1 MEEAILV
8 QECLRGNARA
18 QKALFDKFA
27 PKMLAVCARYMKD
40 QAETEDVFQIG
51 MVKVFNKLAD
61 FKAEGPLEGW
71 IRRIMVNSCL
81 DQLRKNQRFITDKS
95 FDDVSYRI
103 EVKEEISSQLM
114 AEDLIALIQKM
125 PAGYRVVFNMFAIE
139 GFSHQEIAI
148 QLNITESTSKSQY
161 LRARAYLRQRI
172 EEKKQEK
179 ALFYLQKV
187 VKKEELYI

>member
-1 MEEAILV
+1 MEDALLV
-8 QECLRGNARA
+8 QECLKGKPRA

-51 MVKVFNKLAD
+51 MVKVFNKLSD

-81 DQLRKNQRFITDKS
+81 DQLRKNQRFVTDKNI
-95 FDDVSYRI
+95 DDVSYRI
-103 EVKEEISSQLM
+103 EVKVEISSQLM
-114 AEDLIALIQKM
+114 AEDLIVLIQKM
-125 PAGYRVVFNMFAIE
+125 PAGYRVVFNLFAIE
-139 GFSHQEIAI
+139 GYSHQEIAE
-148 QLNITESTSKSQY
+148 QLNISESTSKSQY

-172 EEKKQEK
+172 EER
-179 ALFYLQKV
+179 
-187 VKKEELYI
+187 

>member
-1 MEEAILV
+1 MEDALLV
-8 QECLRGNARA
+8 QECLNGKPRA

-40 QAETEDVFQIG
+40 HAETEDVFQIG
-51 MVKVFNKLAD
+51 MVKVFNKLSD

-81 DQLRKNQRFITDKS
+81 DQLRKNQRFVTDKNI
-95 FDDVSYRI
+95 DDVSYRI

-125 PAGYRVVFNMFAIE
+125 PTGYRVVFNLFAIE
-139 GFSHQEIAI
+139 GYSHQEIAE
-148 QLNITESTSKSQY
+148 QLNISESTSKSQY

-172 EEKKQEK
+172 EER
-179 ALFYLQKV
+179 
-187 VKKEELYI
+187 

>member
-103 EVKEEISSQLM
+103 EVKEEISSKLM

-172 EEKKQEK
+172 EEKEHGKG
-179 ALFYLQKV
+179 
-187 VKKEELYI
+187 

>member
-1 MEEAILV
+1 MEDAILV

-172 EEKKQEK
+172 EEKEHGKG
-179 ALFYLQKV
+179 
-187 VKKEELYI
+187 

>member
-1 MEEAILV
+1 MEDALLV
-8 QECLRGNARA
+8 QECLKGKPRA

-40 QAETEDVFQIG
+40 QSETEDVFQIG
-51 MVKVFNKLAD
+51 MVKVFNKLSD

-81 DQLRKNQRFITDKS
+81 DQLRKNQRFVTDKNI
-95 FDDVSYRI
+95 DDVSYRI

-125 PAGYRVVFNMFAIE
+125 PAGYRVVFNLFAIE
-139 GFSHQEIAI
+139 GYSHQEIAE
-148 QLNITESTSKSQY
+148 QLNISESTSKSQY

-172 EEKKQEK
+172 EER
-179 ALFYLQKV
+179 
-187 VKKEELYI
+187 

>member
-172 EEKKQEK
+172 EEKEHG
-179 ALFYLQKV
+179 
-187 VKKEELYI
+187 KE

>member
-1 MEEAILV
+1 MEDAILV
-8 QECLRGNARA
+8 QECLRGSARA

-172 EEKKQEK
+172 EEKEHGKG
-179 ALFYLQKV
+179 
-187 VKKEELYI
+187 

>member
-172 EEKKQEK
+172 EEKEHGKG
-179 ALFYLQKV
+179 
-187 VKKEELYI
+187 

>member
-1 MEEAILV
+1 MEDALLV
-8 QECLRGNARA
+8 QECLKGKPRA

-51 MVKVFNKLAD
+51 MVKVFNKLSD

-81 DQLRKNQRFITDKS
+81 DQLRKNQRFVTDKNI
-95 FDDVSYRI
+95 DDVSYRI

-114 AEDLIALIQKM
+114 AEDLIALI
-125 PAGYRVVFNMFAIE
+125 RVVLFAVGFLAFNNC
-139 GFSHQEIAI
+139 GGVLLGLSCEINRSF
-148 QLNITESTSKSQY
+148 LD
-161 LRARAYLRQRI
+161 
-172 EEKKQEK
+172 
-179 ALFYLQKV
+179 V
-187 VKKEELYI
+187 